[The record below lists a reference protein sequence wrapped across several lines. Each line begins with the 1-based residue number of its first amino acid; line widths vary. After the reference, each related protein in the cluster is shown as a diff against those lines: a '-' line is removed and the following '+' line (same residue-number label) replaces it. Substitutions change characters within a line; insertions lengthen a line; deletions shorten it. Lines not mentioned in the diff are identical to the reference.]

1 MKIKSMLA
9 KLMTLELEAY
19 WSFPVFEL
27 VLFTS
32 LLSILNR
39 PFQPFSSHEFNVP
52 LLNDGIYGLG
62 ILLQILII
70 GVLIPRSFAGSIN
83 RRETNVILSYPVKR
97 KTLLASKILTNFLLF
112 FGLLSLGVLINTY
125 LLGLSYFELAPYVL
139 IAIIGIQV
147 LFLCGLSIFISLLL
161 KNEVISIF
169 AFLLIMLGLE
179 FNPMAM
185 SGFASNLTQIR
196 SNDVMFQYL
205 VGVLYGKNPGY
216 TYTFQD
222 FSTALGFPLLIGLL
236 LIVASFIYFQWVLQI
251 D

>member
-1 MKIKSMLA
+1 MKTNSMLA
-9 KLMTLELEAY
+9 KLMILELEAY

-39 PFQPFSSHEFNVP
+39 PFQPLRHQFNISI
-52 LLNDGIYGLG
+52 LNGGIYGLG

-97 KTLLASKILTNFLLF
+97 TTLLASKILANFLLF
-112 FGLLSLGVLINTY
+112 FGLLSLGVLINAY
-125 LLGLSYFELAPYVL
+125 LLGLSYFEPAPYVL
-139 IAIIGIQV
+139 IAIIGVQV
-147 LFLCGLSIFISLLL
+147 LSLCGLSMFISLVL

-169 AFLLIMLGLE
+169 AFLLLMLGLE

-185 SGFASNLTQIR
+185 SGFALNLTQIR
-196 SNDVMFQYL
+196 SNNVMYQYL
-205 VGVLYGKNPGY
+205 VGVLYGKDTGY
-216 TYTFQD
+216 AYVFQD
-222 FSTALGFPLLIGLL
+222 FSMALGFPFFMGLL